1 MEHSIMNSD
10 GLSALVSQLGC
21 EFDGTF
27 IVTDETPGKCSTN
40 INVRDKRKKSTK
52 LELCVSLRVVMNEM
66 PMQFWDLKL

>member
-27 IVTDETPGKCSTN
+27 IVTDETPGKCFTD
-40 INVRDKRKKSTK
+40 INVRKKSNQVGVVCITK
-52 LELCVSLRVVMNEM
+52 GGNE
-66 PMQFWDLKL
+66 